1 MRRRRIIKGLSA
13 SGIGLTITGSAVA
26 ATDENNGKGKHD
38 KKDNG
43 TEHKRGKDR
52 GHDTQKE
59 ELIQEVDKKIE
70 EGEILLGAVGEEAPD
85 DWEPHTQISIAATKT
100 DSSAM
105 YLEFNDNCDGGRRIQ
120 LQTEMNGSFSSGLKA
135 TWESDGST
143 EANFSPNTCYHDV
156 STESVGSDNTD
167 PDTVSVESEFSIG
180 GIEVTVDP
188 APSFSASDGY
198 SAIWSAELSKSSGDD
213 TTEVSH
219 TYTDMYASSYI
230 ALYEATQKDSVT
242 FEWDNEYISL
252 NTQVSKA

>member
-1 MRRRRIIKGLSA
+1 MGA
-13 SGIGLTITGSAVA
+13 SGTSLTITGSAVA
-26 ATDENNGKGKHD
+26 TTDKNNGEGDHN

-43 TEHKRGKDR
+43 KRHKGGKKGVR
-52 GHDTQKE
+52 DTQKE
-59 ELIQEVDKKIE
+59 ELIQEVDKKVE
-70 EGEILLGAVGEEAPD
+70 EGEILLGAVGEKAPD
-85 DWEPHTQISIAATKT
+85 DWEPHTQISTAATRT
-100 DSSAM
+100 DSSTM
-105 YLEFNDNCDGGRRIQ
+105 YLGFNDSCDGGRRIQ

-143 EANFSPNTCYHDV
+143 EASFSPNNCYHGV
-156 STESVGSDNTD
+156 NTESVGSDNTD

-180 GIEVTVDP
+180 GIEVTVDS

-198 SAIWSAELSKSSGDD
+198 SATWSTELSKSSGDD

-219 TYTDMYASSYI
+219 TYKDMSASSYI

-242 FEWDNEYISL
+242 FEWDNEYFSL